1 MGLMFRR
8 RRPLMRM
15 ATGAAVA
22 GTAYHM
28 GKKNAQQAEVND
40 QAQQAYA
47 ATQQQP
53 APAPAY
59 APPTPPASSANA
71 DLDQLVQF
79 HSQGVLSDEEFT
91 AAKKKLLG
99 L

>member
-47 ATQQQP
+47 TTQQQ
-53 APAPAY
+53 APAY
-59 APPTPPASSANA
+59 APPTPPAAGANA

-79 HSQGVLSDEEFT
+79 HNQGVLTDEEFS

>member
-8 RRPLMRM
+8 RRPLMRV

-28 GKKNAQQAEVND
+28 GKKNAQQSEGND
-40 QAQQAYA
+40 QQQQA
-47 ATQQQP
+47 P
-53 APAPAY
+53 PPAPAY
-59 APPTPPASSANA
+59 APPTPPAASGTTA

-79 HSQGVLSDEEFT
+79 HSQGVLSDEEFA